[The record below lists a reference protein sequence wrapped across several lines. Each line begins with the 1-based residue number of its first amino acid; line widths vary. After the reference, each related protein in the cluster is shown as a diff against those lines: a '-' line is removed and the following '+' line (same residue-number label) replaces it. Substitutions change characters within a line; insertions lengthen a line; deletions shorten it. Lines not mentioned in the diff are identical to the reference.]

1 MLIEEWRPK
10 LYCKDIP
17 VDNISPNGRVFFKDI
32 TDLGEEHK
40 YFHEDDIVDGE
51 IRPFNESSFMFQSP
65 TGIIKDMYEQF
76 DTIPQAKKYVKRH
89 KLPITWEQLVYGW
102 EMLGEIASAS
112 GTLLH
117 AYGESLWNKWDMP
130 RPVNEAKL
138 KHLEALTVHLQ
149 KNYVLSKTELLVYSL
164 KFRLAG
170 QVDLLVKNAEG
181 TEYTILDYKFLSEP
195 LDMKSFYN
203 RFTRKY
209 KMMYGPF
216 NRLMDCN
223 HIHYSIQMEIYRY
236 LMGKLGTKVVGK
248 KLMVITNEGYQLVD
262 GYPMRIWIDED
273 GILQAR
279 YRYWKGR
286 LYDSSQ
292 DIDYMENPYRII

>member
-1 MLIEEWRPK
+1 MLIEDWRPK
-10 LYCKDIP
+10 LYCGDIV
-17 VDNISPNGRVFFKDI
+17 VDNISPNGRVFFQDV
-32 TDLGEEHK
+32 TARGEEHK
-40 YFHEDDIVDGE
+40 YFHEGDIVDGE
-51 IRPFNESSFMFQSP
+51 LKPFDESSFMFQSP
-65 TGIIKDMYEQF
+65 TGVIKDMYEQF
-76 DTIPQAKKYVKRH
+76 DTIPQAKKYVKKH

-102 EMLGEIASAS
+102 EMLGEIASES

-117 AYGESLWNKWDMP
+117 AYGEALWNKWEMP
-130 RPVNEAKL
+130 RPDSEKKL

-164 KFRLAG
+164 KFRIAG

-181 TEYTILDYKFLSEP
+181 TEYTILDYKFLSES
-195 LDMKSFYN
+195 LEMKSFYN

-216 NRLMDCN
+216 NKLMDCN

-236 LMGKLGTKVVGK
+236 LMGKLGTKVVSK
-248 KLMVITNEGYQLVD
+248 KLMVVTNDGYELVE
-262 GYPMRIWIDED
+262 GYPMRIWIDAD
-273 GILQAR
+273 GNLQAR

-286 LYDSSQ
+286 LYDSSK
-292 DIDYMENPYRII
+292 DIYYMDNPYRII